1 MTVSTTTSEARFT
14 GNGTTTVFPLGFE
27 VEAAEHLVVT
37 LVDANA
43 AESVR
48 TLNVHYTVSDV
59 GEETGATVTMVTAP
73 AVGEFL
79 LVQRVT
85 PRTQPN
91 VLLPNAGFSPA
102 AVEAA
107 LDRMALIVQEAA
119 SINDRGLKTQIGET
133 INDLP
138 SAAARANST
147 LLFDASGQPTVGT
160 VSTTELIV
168 SAYMQTLLGSS
179 SEEALAQNLTI
190 FATRAADRT
199 ELKTRD
205 AQAGDTVLL
214 AEAGRAGFF
223 VFRAGDYSTEIAADT
238 QEGIYVKATSVA
250 ASAGAWVRIYNGP
263 ALMKWFGIAG
273 DGTTDDTS
281 AFIAAVSAC
290 RTLDIP
296 LDGEGCTV
304 LISAALTVVPG
315 EVRNFTLDASGITA
329 TRAWTIDGPAFDS
342 SVNLTANYAMTSR
355 SFSATG
361 HTFVV
366 GEVVLV
372 TSDLVLEAETNSLCA
387 HWGEV
392 TAVSGAAVTLSHA
405 PLCVLNTA
413 DNALARRL
421 PYSRPPVL
429 KGVTVLCSSTCKNAI
444 QLQRWIRPVVEDYES
459 FNAEDRG
466 LSILQCYQPRTGVV
480 RGNHCDTPG
489 LGYALNVNGCG
500 WPEIGDTYGLECR
513 HVVTYGVSGGVPTIG
528 GTFGSVFG
536 AQCTGSV
543 LDTHPGVI
551 DLYQRADGVI
561 FGDMITTEAD
571 QDAVTWQG
579 AGGRF
584 NCVIRGAV
592 SRHICLI
599 QPYHVLAALS
609 RPRSVEA
616 KIEGRTENGNG
627 VFADIQSDAGFGLLR
642 IDFNGRATSTGV
654 LVSVSNG
661 SAVEELEISGN
672 VLSSGGR
679 AVYINQNTSGGI
691 QHVKIT
697 GRMRTSHTIDAV
709 DIRGA
714 TDAGVARTQITFAH
728 LFAAGGTY
736 GLRVDNRADARGL
749 AAAYLSG
756 SSAASQTNG
765 GGTIA

>member
-1 MTVSTTTSEARFT
+1 MAKRPTIIELTSSYGSQTAINTSLTNIRNQFDNTLSRDGSSPNQMEADIDLNDNDLLNVSTIYTNSLVL
-14 GNGTTTVFPLGFE
+14 NGK
-27 VEAAEHLVVT
+27 VVT
-37 LVDANA
+37 SGDNILEFPD
-43 AESVR
+43 
-48 TLNVHYTVSDV
+48 DV
-59 GEETGATVTMVTAP
+59 VIPINQGGTGATTAADARSTLGISTLGDDIVTATTEDE
-73 AVGEFL
+73 V
-79 LVQRVT
+79 
-85 PRTQPN
+85 
-91 VLLPNAGFSPA
+91 
-102 AVEAA
+102 
-107 LDRMALIVQEAA
+107 
-119 SINDRGLKTQIGET
+119 RGLLGGVI
-133 INDLP
+133 
-138 SAAARANST
+138 
-147 LLFDASGQPTVGT
+147 PTVAT
-160 VSTTELIV
+160 IT
-168 SAYMQTLLGSS
+168 
-179 SEEALAQNLTI
+179 ALKSLETANGDVAFVAQDN
-190 FATRAADRT
+190 
-199 ELKTRD
+199 
-205 AQAGDTVLL
+205 
-214 AEAGRAGFF
+214 RAGVF
-223 VFRAGDYSTEIAADT
+223 VFRSGDYSSQVTADT
-238 QEGIYVKATSVA
+238 QEGIYVKATAVA
-250 ASAGAWVRIYNGP
+250 ASSGAWVRSYDGP
-263 ALMKWFGIAG
+263 ALMRWFGIVG
-273 DGTTDDTS
+273 DGSTDDTA

-296 LDGEGCTV
+296 LDGENCTV
-304 LISAALTVVPG
+304 RITSALTVVPG

-329 TRAWTIDGPAFDS
+329 TRAWTIDGPAYDL
-342 SVNLTANYAMTSR
+342 SVSLTANYAMTSR

-361 HTFVV
+361 HGFSV
-366 GEVVLV
+366 GEVILV

-392 TAVSGAAVTLSHA
+392 TAVSGAAVTLSHT

-444 QLQRWIRPVVEDYES
+444 QLQRWIRPIVEDYES

-489 LGYALNVNGCG
+489 LGYALNINGCG

-561 FGDMITTEAD
+561 FGDMITTEAG

-642 IDFNGRATSTGV
+642 IDFNGRATSSGV
-654 LVSVSNG
+654 IVSVPNG
-661 SAVEELEISGN
+661 SAIEELEISGN

-679 AVYINQNTSGGI
+679 AVYVDQNTSGGI
-691 QHVKIT
+691 QHIKIT

-709 DIRGA
+709 HILGP

-736 GLRVDNRADARGL
+736 GLRVDNRADAKGL

-756 SSAASQTNG
+756 STGASQTNG